1 MGEEEAVLRERNFV
15 EDNAG
20 ARNRAGKHAYVKS
33 SSIEQES
40 PNRTQA
46 NKREAT
52 TPLSSIS
59 KKFSANRHKTGTNA
73 DRIEYIEFAQQGQR
87 EIFDLHWKNWLL
99 QQALEKKEQLLAFLE
114 MERKVQLEEL
124 QGAESQQEACI
135 GH

>member
-1 MGEEEAVLRERNFV
+1 MGEEDAVLRERKFV
-15 EDNAG
+15 EDNSG
-20 ARNRAGKHAYVKS
+20 EISRSLKHEYRKS
-33 SSIEQES
+33 SSIGQEGS

-59 KKFSANRHKTGTNA
+59 KKFSVNRHKSGANA
-73 DRIEYIEFAQQGQR
+73 DRIEYIEFSQQGQG
-87 EIFDLHWKNWLL
+87 EILDLHWKNWLL

-124 QGAESQQEACI
+124 QGVDKHQEAA
-135 GH
+135 